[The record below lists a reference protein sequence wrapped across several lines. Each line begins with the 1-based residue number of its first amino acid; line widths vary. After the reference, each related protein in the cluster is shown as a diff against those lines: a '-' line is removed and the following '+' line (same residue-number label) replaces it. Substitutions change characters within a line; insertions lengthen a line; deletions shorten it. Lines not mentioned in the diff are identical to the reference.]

1 VILASE
7 NSIFADP
14 MEIARIHSISEE
26 DWEKYNGELIAQAPA
41 MFEAMQE
48 FCIRVE
54 KGEVK
59 STYTY
64 NKFKAI
70 NLKEKLENGEINPL
84 LLQQHFKAIDKISE
98 AIKGDLTRACVSVM
112 DKYTEKEVTMFGATF
127 KKTEAGVS
135 YSFELCNDP
144 IYKELETELE
154 RAKLALDARKKFLMT
169 IKGSETFADP
179 NTGELITIYPPV
191 KKSQTIVQCSIK

>member
-1 VILASE
+1 MQIDLIKTE
-7 NSIFADP
+7 
-14 MEIARIHSISEE
+14 EISKTDIQYYA
-26 DWEKYNGELIAQAPA
+26 N
-41 MFEAMQE
+41 
-48 FCIRVE
+48 
-54 KGEVK
+54 
-59 STYTY
+59 
-64 NKFKAI
+64 

-127 KKTEAGVS
+127 KKIEAGVS

-154 RAKLALDARKKFLMT
+154 RAKLALEARKKFLMT
-169 IKGSETFADP
+169 IKGSETFVDP
-179 NTGELITIYPPV
+179 NSGELITIYLPV
-191 KKSQTIVQCSIK
+191 KKSSTVVQCSIK